1 MHVLW
6 RKLQFIASYKS
17 GNLKL
22 SLIRDVVWLAQEK
35 SGSLCSPEAYEM
47 ILLLSGEIKCA
58 P

>member
-1 MHVLW
+1 MYCGENYNLLRHT
-6 RKLQFIASYKS
+6 KS
-17 GNLKL
+17 GNLKM

-35 SGSLCSPEAYEM
+35 SGTLCSPEAYEM